1 MQQASIRGVR
11 RSEIIQGFLIL
22 LPSIALYSVLMVY
35 PLINTIILS
44 FFRWNGFAPIKEFL
58 GLNNYYSVI
67 TDPRIWKALFRNT
80 IWSALSVFPVI
91 LGLIL
96 AVLIF
101 QKKLIGRTAFRA
113 IYFLPHM
120 LSLAIVGVIWKWIYQ
135 PEWGTLNKIL
145 LSIGLK
151 PIGWL
156 GNPSTV
162 LVALITVGSWTYFG
176 FCMVIFLSGLQQ
188 IPVDFYESA
197 YIDGANAYHCFFYI
211 TIPQLRNQLTMLIM
225 LTVIWSFKVFD
236 LVFIMT
242 GGGPYGTSEVI
253 GFLIYVKAFQHQNI
267 GYSTAAPTFLFLI
280 VVTGSVFFL
289 KYRER
294 TD

>member
-1 MQQASIRGVR
+1 M
-11 RSEIIQGFLIL
+11 QGFLIL
-22 LPSIALYSVLMVY
+22 LPSIALYALLMVY
-35 PLINTIILS
+35 PLINTIFLS

-58 GLNNYYSVI
+58 GLANYHSVI
-67 TDPRIWKALFRNT
+67 TDPRIWKALLRNVV
-80 IWSALSVFPVI
+80 WSALSIFPLI

-101 QKKLIGRTAFRA
+101 QRKLLGRKAFRV
-113 IYFLPHM
+113 IFFLPHM

-145 LSIGLK
+145 LWIGLK
-151 PIGWL
+151 PVGWL

-162 LVALITVGSWTYFG
+162 LVALITVGSWTYYG

-188 IPVDFYESA
+188 IPVEYYESA

-211 TIPQLRNQLTMLIM
+211 TIPQLRNQITMLIM

-253 GFLIYVKAFQHQNI
+253 GFLIYVKAFQQQNI
-267 GYSTAAPTFLFLI
+267 GYSTAASTFLFFI
-280 VVTGSVFFL
+280 VVTGSIFFL

>member
-1 MQQASIRGVR
+1 
-11 RSEIIQGFLIL
+11 
-22 LPSIALYSVLMVY
+22 MVY

-44 FFRWNGFAPIKEFL
+44 FFRWNGFAPIKKFL
-58 GLNNYYSVI
+58 GFANYYAVV
-67 TDPRIWKALFRNT
+67 TDPRIWNALLRNA
-80 IWSALSVFPVI
+80 IWSVLSVFPVI

-101 QKKLIGRTAFRA
+101 QKKLIGRTAFRVVF
-113 IYFLPHM
+113 FLPHM

-135 PEWGTLNKIL
+135 PDWGTLNTF
-145 LSIGLK
+145 LSGIGIE
-151 PIGWL
+151 PVGWL

-162 LVALITVGSWTYFG
+162 LVALVTVGSWTYYG

-197 YIDGANAYHCFFYI
+197 VIDGANAYHCFFYI

-242 GGGPYGTSEVI
+242 RGGPYGTSEVI
-253 GFLIYVKAFQHQNI
+253 GFLIYVKAFQQQNI
-267 GYSTAAPTFLFLI
+267 GYSTAASTFLFII